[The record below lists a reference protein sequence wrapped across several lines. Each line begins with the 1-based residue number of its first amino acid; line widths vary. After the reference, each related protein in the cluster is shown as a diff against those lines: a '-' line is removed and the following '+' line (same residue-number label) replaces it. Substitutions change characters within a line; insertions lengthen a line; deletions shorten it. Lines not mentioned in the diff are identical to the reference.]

1 MIRPHEPTIEVSI
14 TLSELRAVTKSLS
27 IGCDQLAKKVHRMG
41 DSSRTDDLVREYSLL
56 MEAKKE
62 FESVLVEALQ

>member
-1 MIRPHEPTIEVSI
+1 MIRPHEPTVEVSI

-27 IGCDQLAKKVHRMG
+27 IGCDQLAKKLQRMG
-41 DSSRTDDLVREYSLL
+41 DSSRVDDLVQEYSLL